1 MDINPN
7 WNVNELISN
16 IKALKK
22 NFEVSLTSF
31 SYFELKDRANYIR
44 SIRDK
49 FYELHID
56 QWKINLLWDYMN
68 DYIGYEEIQKIL
80 N

>member
-1 MDINPN
+1 MSVNPN
-7 WNVNELISN
+7 WGINEIISN
-16 IKALKK
+16 IKALKHK
-22 NFEVSLTSF
+22 YIGVLASF

-44 SIRDK
+44 TMRNE
-49 FYELHID
+49 FYKLKID
-56 QWKINLLWDYMN
+56 QWQINLLWDYMN